1 MKKVLLAALFVAA
14 TLSASAQGTVSFANV
29 GGGVN
34 APVSIGGEL
43 AGSGFSAQLQLADGT
58 NVGAPAPFLAN
69 GLFSGGV
76 RTIDGVAGG
85 SAADLQVAVVDA
97 DGNVIG
103 VSDAFS
109 VTLGG
114 GGTPPGPPAGLAGL
128 SPLDLPA
135 PGQGGGPVVDPV
147 IPEPSTIA
155 LAILGG
161 AALLFRRRK

>member
-14 TLSASAQGTVSFANV
+14 SLGANAQGTVSFANV

-34 APVSIGGEL
+34 APVSGPDGL
-43 AGSGFSAQLQLADGT
+43 LGAGFTAQLQLADGT
-58 NVGAPAPFLAN
+58 NVGDPAPFLAN
-69 GLFSGGV
+69 GLFSGGA

-85 SAADLQVAVVDA
+85 STADLQVFVSNA
-97 DGNVIG
+97 DGSVTGTSSVIT
-103 VSDAFS
+103 

-114 GGTPPGPPAGLAGL
+114 GGVPPAPPAGLTGL
-128 SPLDLPA
+128 SAFTLSA
-135 PGQGGGPVVDPV
+135 GAGPVDP

-161 AALLFRRRK
+161 AALLFGRRRK